1 MTKKSGFKVYGSD
14 NVNTTANI
22 SMSLSKVEIPKS
34 FLAIRILWVDM
45 QPGFGTKQPMGDM
58 DFYPNNGNNQ
68 PGCANSIGDNL
79 MKFFSGNS
87 GNVGRVIY

>member
-1 MTKKSGFKVYGSD
+1 MQGWNTKF
-14 NVNTTANI
+14 
-22 SMSLSKVEIPKS
+22 KS

-87 GNVGRVIY
+87 GNVGRVIYWEVLTITCWERFN

>member
-1 MTKKSGFKVYGSD
+1 
-14 NVNTTANI
+14 
-22 SMSLSKVEIPKS
+22 MSLCKVEIPKS

-79 MKFFSGNS
+79 MKFFSGNN
-87 GNVGRVIY
+87 GNVGRVIFWEVLTITCWERLN